1 MVKQFLSTI
10 IYGEMTVNTIVDG
23 PNIAFGETLS
33 GTVYIDGDDSDELVD
48 FIVIELLK
56 RSETDEVIIAKQS
69 IEIMSD
75 IKSKETWMIPFEM
88 VPDERWESESEAQ
101 TQTLI
106 LKTIVHLKN
115 GIDIQDEDEI
125 TYS

>member
-10 IYGEMTVNTIVDG
+10 EYGAMTVNTNVDG

-33 GTVYIDGDDSDELVD
+33 GTVYIEGDNSDELVD
-48 FIVIELLK
+48 YIVIELLK
-56 RSETDEVIIAKQS
+56 RSETDEVIIAKHS
-69 IEIMSD
+69 IEMMSD

-88 VPDERWESESEAQ
+88 VPDERWESESEAH
-101 TQTLI
+101 TLI
-106 LKTIVHLKN
+106 LKTTVHLKN

>member
-1 MVKQFLSTI
+1 MVRQFLSTI
-10 IYGEMTVNTIVDG
+10 EYGEMTVNTNVDG
-23 PNIAFGETLS
+23 PNVAFGETLS
-33 GTVYIDGDDSDELVD
+33 GTVYIEGDESDELVD
-48 FIVIELLK
+48 FIGIELLK

-88 VPDERWESESEAQ
+88 VPDERWESESETQ

-106 LKTIVHLKN
+106 LKTTVHLKN
-115 GIDIQDEDEI
+115 GIDIQDEGEI
-125 TYS
+125 TYA